1 MATITGV
8 RVEDVRFPTSAT
20 ADGSDAMNKDADY
33 SAAYVVLETDAPDP
47 AGSDPTRPGGSG
59 RTLGGYG
66 LTFTIGRGNDI
77 VAEAARQ
84 QAALLVGRDVDELA
98 ADMGA
103 VYRDLTADS
112 QLRWLGPE
120 KGVVHLSLAA
130 VLNAVWD
137 LVARRAGKPLWRL
150 LVDLTPEQLVDV
162 ADLRYLS
169 DALTRD
175 EALEILEAR
184 EPGRQERLAH
194 LERTGYPVYT
204 TSAGWLG
211 YSDDKLR
218 RLCQEAVDAGYQHV
232 KLKVGAN
239 LAEDVRRLTIA
250 REVLGP
256 DRNLMIDAN
265 QVWDVPQAIEWM
277 RELARF
283 DPLWIEEPTSP
294 DDILGHA
301 AVRRAVAPVGV
312 ATGEH
317 CHNRVMFKQLF
328 QAEAIDYCQLDTG
341 RLASINEIV
350 AVLLLAAKFGVPVC
364 PHAGGVG
371 LCEMVQHVSVLDYV
385 AIGGDL
391 TGRVTEY
398 VDHLHEHFTDPCVV
412 EDRGAGTA
420 YVLPSL
426 PGYSTQMYEESLDRF
441 RFPGGTYW
449 ATPGPETSVS
459 GVPVRDTSQHVPH

>member
-1 MATITGV
+1 MARITSV
-8 RVEDVRFPTSAT
+8 DVEDVRFPTSLT
-20 ADGSDAMNKDADY
+20 ADGSDAMNTDADY
-33 SAAYVVLETDAPDP
+33 SAAYVVLRTDATD
-47 AGSDPTRPGGSG
+47 
-59 RTLGGYG
+59 TLGQPLAGHG
-66 LTFTIGRGNDI
+66 LTFTIGRGTDL

-84 QAALLVGRDVDELA
+84 QAATLVGRDVDELA

-103 VYRDLTADS
+103 TYRTLTSDT

-130 VLNAVWD
+130 VLNATWD

-150 LVDLTPEQLVDV
+150 LADLTPAELVAV

-169 DALTRD
+169 DALTAD
-175 EALEILEAR
+175 EAVALLEAK
-184 EPGRQERLAH
+184 ESTKAERISH

-211 YSDDKLR
+211 YDDTTLR
-218 RLCQEAVDAGYQHV
+218 RLCQEAVDAGYGHL
-232 KLKVGAN
+232 KLKVGADP
-239 LAEDVRRLTIA
+239 EDDVRRLTIA
-250 REVLGP
+250 REVIGP
-256 DRNLMIDAN
+256 DRRLMIDAN
-265 QVWDVPQAIEWM
+265 QVWDVPEAID
-277 RELARF
+277 RVRSLARF

-294 DDILGHA
+294 DDVLGHA
-301 AVRRAVAPVGV
+301 AIRRAVAPVGV

-328 QAEAIDYCQLDTG
+328 QAGAIDYCQLDTG
-341 RLASINEIV
+341 RLASVNEIV

-385 AIGGDL
+385 AVSGDL
-391 TGRVTEY
+391 TDRVTEY

-412 EDRGAGTA
+412 TDAGAGSG

-426 PGYSTQMYEESLDRF
+426 PGYSTQMHPASVARF
-441 RFPGGTYW
+441 RFPGGSYW
-449 ATPGPETSVS
+449 TTEHDAAVAARRGARQPSPA
-459 GVPVRDTSQHVPH
+459 PAAAR